1 MGVKPPFA
9 NSDVTHGV
17 CRACAERLLREALR
31 RPGQTLII
39 LSRSHH
45 ALREHLEALTA
56 GMPNVSVRMDER
68 RGERRQRRERV
79 GADRRRG
86 DRRATPSPSQRA
98 AWQALGVFVVS

>member
-1 MGVKPPFA
+1 MGVKAPLA
-9 NSDVTHGV
+9 NPDVTHGV
-17 CRACAERLLREALR
+17 CRACVERLLREALR
-31 RPGQTLII
+31 SPGRTLII

-56 GMPNVSVRMDER
+56 GMPDVIVRMDER
-68 RGERRQRRERV
+68 RGERRQRGEMV

-86 DRRATPSPSQRA
+86 DRRATPYPSQRA